1 VKASAYRFLGFLP
14 IPLLIIIVTLLHFI
28 IKPSLFFEPA
38 WLLPVTNT
46 IFVTLAFLLVAYIAL
61 GNYLSTGRIQTLL
74 LGCGVLGF
82 GIAGAIA
89 GLARS
94 VPGAGPNLNVTIY
107 NAGAFIGAAFHFA
120 AALMLLAGIS
130 PEPGSKGRSRWAAFG
145 YIGAAV
151 LIGLISL
158 AALEEML
165 PPFFV
170 QGVGPTGL
178 RQAVLGTSDML
189 FAFSFFVFLAT
200 YVRNREVF
208 LYWYALALGLTS
220 ISLSGF
226 FIQSAVGSPIG
237 WAARLAQYVAGIYF
251 LTAILTAVRSARTR
265 NISFD
270 SILASSLSPAEE
282 KFRALAEDSPDIIH
296 RFNKE
301 MRHIYINR
309 AGLDAYA
316 KPLGSVTGKTLEEAG
331 VSEPYCGY
339 LRKAIQ
345 SVFDSGQPATVEGY
359 QSSARGD
366 RFYQS
371 RCVPEYDVNGAVA
384 NVLVA
389 SRDLTARRNAEI
401 ALKESEQRFAATL
414 GSIGDAVIATD
425 TAGNVVFMN
434 AVAEELTGWSL
445 GDAPGTQVTE
455 IFNIV
460 NEHTGAA
467 VESPV
472 ARVLREGT
480 VVGLANHTIL
490 IRKDGTEV
498 PIDDSGAPIRD
509 TEGRIA
515 GVVLVFRDIAERK
528 RADKYLEESKA
539 KLEAALASMT
549 DAVFISDLEGR
560 FIEFND
566 AFVTFHK
573 FRKREDC
580 LKTLSEYPDVIDVF
594 LPDGKPAPLD
604 MWAVPRALRGETATR
619 AEYALRR
626 KDTGETWV
634 GSYSFG
640 PIRDKDGRIVGS
652 VVAARDITDRK
663 RTEEALIKARDEL
676 ELRVQERTAD
686 LEKERQRFYDVLDTL
701 PAMICLLTPDHQVPF
716 ANRSFREKFGEPE
729 GRRCYDFCFG
739 NTEPCEFCESYEVLK
754 TGRPHHWELTTPDGK
769 TVVDAYD
776 FPFTDLDGSPLILE
790 MDLDITDYKRAGET
804 LRVVSAYNRGLIEV
818 SLDPLVTIDRDGKI
832 SDVNKAT
839 ENVTGYSREVLIG
852 TDFSD
857 YFTDPSR
864 AKAGY
869 ETVFRHGMVRD
880 YELAIRHR
888 DGHLTPVLYNASVYR
903 QESGEIAG
911 VFAAARDI
919 TEQRR
924 LQDQLQQAHK
934 MEAVGT
940 LAGGIAHDFNNI
952 LAAILGFTEMAIE
965 DVEDRPLVAKNL
977 QKVMKSAMRARELVK
992 QILTFSRKRE
1002 YERAPLRVTPVIKE
1016 TVQLLRASIPATIK
1030 ISFSLS
1036 ATSDT
1041 VLATPVEVQQVLMN
1055 LAANASIA
1063 MQEKGGTMEVSL
1075 TDIDMDGDTP
1085 GLREEYL
1092 QLMVKDTG
1100 VGMSPE
1106 VVKRI
1111 FEPFFTTREV
1121 GKGTGMGLAVVY
1133 GIVSDLKGTIT
1144 VESEPGKG
1152 STFRVLLPK
1161 AKVEA
1166 KEDGSTPTGTP
1177 GGKERILFVDD
1188 EEMIVEWGRTVLER
1202 LGYAVISTTD
1212 SGEALRAFSID
1223 PSLFDLVVTDQA
1235 MPSMSGAE
1243 FASALLAARKDIPI
1257 ILCTG
1262 HSETLTPEKAREIGV
1277 REYLIKPL
1285 SKQELAEAVRRTL
1298 DADGGE

>member
-14 IPLLIIIVTLLHFI
+14 IPLLIIIITVLRFI

-38 WLLPVTNT
+38 WLLPLTNT
-46 IFVTLAFLLVAYIAL
+46 VFVTLAFLLVAYIAL
-61 GNYLSTGRIQTLL
+61 RNYLATGRIQTLL
-74 LGCGVLGF
+74 LGSGVLGF

-89 GLARS
+89 GLARD
-94 VPGAGPNLNVTIY
+94 VPGSGPNLNVTIY

-145 YIGAAV
+145 YVGSAV

-158 AALEEML
+158 AALEEIL

-170 QGVGPTGL
+170 QGVGPTGV
-178 RQAVLGTSDML
+178 RQAVLGASDML
-189 FAFSFFVFLAT
+189 FAFSFFIFLAT

-226 FIQSAVGSPIG
+226 LIQSAVGSPIG

-251 LTAILTAVRSARTR
+251 LTAILTAVRSAKTR
-265 NISFD
+265 KISFD

-282 KFRALAEDSPDIIH
+282 KFRALAEDSPDVIH
-296 RFNKE
+296 RFDRQ

-309 AGLDAYA
+309 AGLDLCA
-316 KPLGSVTGKTLEEAG
+316 KSMGSIIGKTPAEVGL
-331 VSEPYCGY
+331 SEPYCGS
-339 LRKAIQ
+339 LGKAVQ
-345 SVFDSGQPATVEGY
+345 SVFDSGRPATVEGY

-371 RCVPEYDVNGAVA
+371 RCVPEYDVDGAVM

-414 GSIGDAVIATD
+414 ASIGDAVIATD

-445 GDAPGTQVTE
+445 GDASGRQATG

-460 NEHTGAA
+460 NEHTRAA

-472 ARVLREGT
+472 VRVLREGII
-480 VVGLANHTIL
+480 VGLANHTIL
-490 IRKDGTEV
+490 IGKDGTEV

-509 TEGRIA
+509 TEGRTT
-515 GVVLVFRDIAERK
+515 GVVLVFRDITERK
-528 RADKYLEESKA
+528 RA
-539 KLEAALASMT
+539 
-549 DAVFISDLEGR
+549 
-560 FIEFND
+560 
-566 AFVTFHK
+566 
-573 FRKREDC
+573 
-580 LKTLSEYPDVIDVF
+580 
-594 LPDGKPAPLD
+594 
-604 MWAVPRALRGETATR
+604 
-619 AEYALRR
+619 
-626 KDTGETWV
+626 
-634 GSYSFG
+634 
-640 PIRDKDGRIVGS
+640 
-652 VVAARDITDRK
+652 
-663 RTEEALIKARDEL
+663 EEALLKAKDEL
-676 ELRVQERTAD
+676 ELRVQERTAA
-686 LEKERQRFYDVLDTL
+686 LEKERQRFYDVLETL
-701 PAMICLLTPDHQVPF
+701 PAMICLLTPDHYVNF

-729 GRRCYDFCFG
+729 GRHCYEFCFG
-739 NTEPCEFCESYEVLK
+739 QDEVCDFCESFEALK
-754 TGRPHHWELTTPDGK
+754 TGRPHHWEVTTPDGK
-769 TVVDAYD
+769 TVIDAYD

-790 MDLDITDYKRAGET
+790 MDIDVTAYRRAEEA
-804 LRVVSAYNRGLIEV
+804 LKAVSAYNRGLIEV

-839 ENVTGYSREVLIG
+839 ENVTGYPRAVLIG

-857 YFTDPSR
+857 YFTDPPK

-869 ETVFRHGMVRD
+869 ETVFRDGIVRD

-903 QESGEIAG
+903 QESGEAAG

-919 TEQRR
+919 AEQRR

-934 MEAVGT
+934 MEAIGT

-965 DVEDRPLVAKNL
+965 DVEDRPLVAGNL

-1016 TVQLLRASIPATIK
+1016 TVQLLRASIPAFIK
-1030 ISFSLS
+1030 IEFSQS

-1100 VGMSPE
+1100 AGMSPE

-1161 AKVEA
+1161 AKIEA
-1166 KEDGSTPTGTP
+1166 KEEGLSLTRTP

-1202 LGYAVISTTD
+1202 LGYAVTSTTD
-1212 SGEALRAFSID
+1212 SGEALRTFSVD
-1223 PSLFDLVVTDQA
+1223 PSFFDLVVTDQA

-1243 FASALLAARKDIPI
+1243 FASALLLVRDDIPI

-1262 HSETLTPEKAREIGV
+1262 HSETLSPEKAREIGV
-1277 REYLIKPL
+1277 REYLAKPL

-1298 DADGGE
+1298 DGNGGGK